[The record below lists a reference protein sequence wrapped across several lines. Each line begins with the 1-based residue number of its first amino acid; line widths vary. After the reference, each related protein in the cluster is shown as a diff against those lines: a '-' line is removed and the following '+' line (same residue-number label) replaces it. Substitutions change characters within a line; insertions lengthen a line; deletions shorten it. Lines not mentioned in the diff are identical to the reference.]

1 MGDASVIMT
10 ILTPDCNQISGHSA
24 QNHPLLLILVD
35 SLMQKSTFSKLEKKF
50 FFFLLVGMGS
60 MYRPKNN
67 FVESVLNTFT

>member
-35 SLMQKSTFSKLEKKF
+35 SLMQKSTFSKLEKKI
-50 FFFLLVGMGS
+50 FFLSFGGDGVH
-60 MYRPKNN
+60 
-67 FVESVLNTFT
+67 V